1 MNKQWIQLLIKLNWI
16 CVVVSAQVG
25 FFPPVCCSI
34 HLRSWSAQVA
44 MATACVQ
51 SALYERSSTAPPPPS
66 LFLSGVFALP
76 FTQRHIL
83 PWGLTGQ
90 KQEMQIMLTW
100 MLINAKTLHAWL
112 IIAIIGPWIS
122 LESETDVWYCE
133 IIQFYL
139 CPWSNCTSIPSAFI

>member
-1 MNKQWIQLLIKLNWI
+1 MRDPL
-16 CVVVSAQVG
+16 
-25 FFPPVCCSI
+25 P
-34 HLRSWSAQVA
+34 R
-44 MATACVQ
+44 
-51 SALYERSSTAPPPPS
+51 PPPPS

-76 FTQRHIL
+76 FTQRRIL

-112 IIAIIGPWIS
+112 IIAIIGLWIF

-139 CPWSNCTSIPSAFI
+139 CLI